1 MAIVDAVPVGHYR
14 PIGNGGRRLAN
25 GKTPLEEGQELI
37 AKYRRYSGTGGED
50 SRMKILIGALQAVDH
65 FARLVVCRDLDGR
78 RGPARRRMRVPGGA
92 GADQRIDRPT
102 RSGDLLLLPCPND
115 YGGLPQRTR
124 WFCRW
129 AIDAGGQWDYLFKC
143 DSDTYVSVPRLL
155 AYCGPLQA
163 DPASVRRIDNPS
175 YGPLD
180 YLGAEWKPGV
190 GYGSGGGGYLLSR
203 RAAAVVAEEADPRDR
218 GGGPAGGPGV
228 AAERDPLSSEPRFV
242 PFGSMEQRPKRAND
256 LITTHKVGPDVFW
269 KCHEELSN

>member
-1 MAIVDAVPVGHYR
+1 M
-14 PIGNGGRRLAN
+14 
-25 GKTPLEEGQELI
+25 
-37 AKYRRYSGTGGED
+37 
-50 SRMKILIGALQAVDH
+50 
-65 FARLVVCRDLDGR
+65 
-78 RGPARRRMRVPGGA
+78 
-92 GADQRIDRPT
+92 
-102 RSGDLLLLPCPND
+102 LLPCPND
-115 YGGLPQRTR
+115 YGALPQRTR

-155 AYCGPLQA
+155 AYCERLQA

-180 YLGAEWKPGV
+180 YLVRMEAWCWIRQRGRRLFA
-190 GYGSGGGGYLLSR
+190 LC
-203 RAAAVVAEEADPRDR
+203 RAAAVVAEKLTHAT
-218 GGGPAGGPGV
+218 G
-228 AAERDPLSSEPRFV
+228 AEDLLVGQVLRQNGIGFSSEPRFV

>member
-1 MAIVDAVPVGHYR
+1 
-14 PIGNGGRRLAN
+14 
-25 GKTPLEEGQELI
+25 
-37 AKYRRYSGTGGED
+37 
-50 SRMKILIGALQAVDH
+50 MKILIGALQAVDH
-65 FARLVVCRDLDGR
+65 FARLVVCRETWMADAAPLG
-78 RGPARRRMRVPGGA
+78 VECVFLVGA

-115 YGGLPQRTR
+115 YGALPQRTR

-155 AYCGPLQA
+155 AYCERLQA

-203 RAAAVVAEEADPRDR
+203 RAAAVVAEKLTHAT
-218 GGGPAGGPGV
+218 G
-228 AAERDPLSSEPRFV
+228 AEDLLVGQVLRQNGIRFSSEPRFV